1 MGEEVIVMKW
11 MDAVLDLLF
20 PPKCPFCHRLLAKGE
35 VGFCAKCQ
43 AELPWALGKQ
53 GEQKPEFTAGCV
65 SPLYYREGVRQA
77 VHRFKFYGRAEYAKV
92 FAPLM
97 AQSVRDNWPEENFD
111 LVTAVPLHWRRRR
124 ARGYDQA
131 QLLAEEV
138 GRLLGVPAQVTLKKI
153 RHTPAQ
159 SGQSDHEARRVNVLG
174 AYDVNGKE
182 FAGERVL
189 LVDDVVTSGAT
200 LSECAR
206 TLRTGGVKEVRAV
219 TLARAGEE
227 KKFGGNL

>member
-1 MGEEVIVMKW
+1 MMKW

-20 PPKCPFCHRLLAKGE
+20 PPKCPFCHRLLGKGE
-35 VGFCAKCQ
+35 AGFCAKCQ
-43 AELPWALGKQ
+43 AELPWALGKE

-77 VHRFKFYGRAEYAKV
+77 VHRFKFHGRAEYAKV

-97 AQSVRDNWPEENFD
+97 AQSVRDNWAEETFD

-138 GRLLGVPAQVTLKKI
+138 GRLLDVSAQITLKKI

-159 SGQSDHEARRVNVLG
+159 SGQADHEARRVNVLG
-174 AYDVNGKE
+174 AYGVRKGQDLAGK
-182 FAGERVL
+182 RVL

-206 TLRTGGVKEVRAV
+206 TLRTAGAKEVWCV

-227 KKFGGNL
+227 KKSGGNL